1 MTTSTPDAVNAT
13 DREDHLVAGF
23 AALAIAIHI
32 LEAAFPSPMPGV
44 KPGLANVVTVVVY
57 LRYGLRTA
65 VWVAMLRVLVG
76 SLLIGTFLSPTFLL
90 SASGACASLAAL
102 GVAGSLGR
110 SLIGAVGLS
119 VAAALAHMSTQIGV
133 AYLLF
138 IPHPAILSLAPIL
151 LTAALLFGTVSG
163 LIAASVDRILR
174 GRESSAP

>member
-1 MTTSTPDAVNAT
+1 MTTSAPDAGNAP

-65 VWVAMLRVLVG
+65 AWVALLRVLVG
-76 SLLIGTFLSPTFLL
+76 SLLIGTFLSPTFLM
-90 SASGACASLAAL
+90 SASGACASLVVLA
-102 GVAGSLGR
+102 VVGSLGQ
-110 SLIGAVGLS
+110 SLVGAVGLS
-119 VAAALAHMSTQIGV
+119 VAAAFAHMATQIGV

-138 IPHPAILSLAPIL
+138 IPHPAILSLTPIL
-151 LTAALLFGTVSG
+151 LTAALVFGSVSG
-163 LIAASVDRILR
+163 LIAASVDRLLR
-174 GRESSAP
+174 VDETARQ